1 MLTGDKIKDIDERIL
16 KLNNKITDLEETKI
30 NLIILKREIHMDD
43 TKETL
48 KQAFEET
55 MKNVDEQT
63 RQEVYN
69 RFERW
74 N

>member
-1 MLTGDKIKDIDERIL
+1 MSTDDKIKDIDERIL

-30 NLIILKREIHMDD
+30 NLIILKREIQMDE
-43 TKETL
+43 TKQTL
-48 KQAFEET
+48 KQAFEKTLE
-55 MKNVDEQT
+55 NVDEKT

-69 RFERW
+69 KFEQW

>member
-1 MLTGDKIKDIDERIL
+1 MSTEDKIKDIDERIL

-30 NLIILKREIHMDD
+30 NLIILKREIQMDE
-43 TKETL
+43 TKQTL
-48 KQAFEET
+48 KSAFEET
-55 MKNVDEQT
+55 MKNLDEET

>member
-1 MLTGDKIKDIDERIL
+1 MSTEDKIKDIDERIL

>member
-1 MLTGDKIKDIDERIL
+1 MSTEDKIKDIDERIL

-30 NLIILKREIHMDD
+30 NLIILKREIQMDE
-43 TKETL
+43 TKQTL
-48 KQAFEET
+48 KSAFEET
-55 MKNVDEQT
+55 MKNLDEET

-69 RFERW
+69 KFEQW

>member
-1 MLTGDKIKDIDERIL
+1 MSTEDKIKDIDERIL
-16 KLNNKITDLEETKI
+16 KLNSKITDLEETKI

>member
-1 MLTGDKIKDIDERIL
+1 MSTEDKIKDIDERIL
-16 KLNNKITDLEETKI
+16 KLNSKITDLEETKI
-30 NLIILKREIHMDD
+30 NLIILKREIHIDD

-48 KQAFEET
+48 KSAFEET
-55 MKNVDEQT
+55 MKNLDEET

>member
-1 MLTGDKIKDIDERIL
+1 MSTDDKIKDIDERIL

-30 NLIILKREIHMDD
+30 NLIILKREIQMDE
-43 TKETL
+43 TKQTL
-48 KQAFEET
+48 KSAFEET
-55 MKNVDEQT
+55 MKNLDEET

-69 RFERW
+69 RFEQW

>member
-1 MLTGDKIKDIDERIL
+1 MSKEDKIKDIDERIL
-16 KLNNKITDLEETKI
+16 KLNSKITDLEETKI

>member
-1 MLTGDKIKDIDERIL
+1 
-16 KLNNKITDLEETKI
+16 
-30 NLIILKREIHMDD
+30 MDD

>member
-16 KLNNKITDLEETKI
+16 KLNSKITDLEETKI

>member
-1 MLTGDKIKDIDERIL
+1 MSTEDKIKDIDERIL
-16 KLNNKITDLEETKI
+16 KLNSKITDLEETKI

-43 TKETL
+43 TKETV

>member
-1 MLTGDKIKDIDERIL
+1 MSTDDKIKDIDERIL

-30 NLIILKREIHMDD
+30 NLIILKREIQMDE
-43 TKETL
+43 TKQTL
-48 KQAFEET
+48 KSAFEET
-55 MKNVDEQT
+55 MKNLDEET

-69 RFERW
+69 KFEQW

>member
-1 MLTGDKIKDIDERIL
+1 MSTEEKIKDIDERIL
-16 KLNNKITDLEETKI
+16 KLNSKITDLEETKI

>member
-1 MLTGDKIKDIDERIL
+1 MSTEDKIKDIDERIL

-30 NLIILKREIHMDD
+30 NLIILKREIQMDE
-43 TKETL
+43 TKQTL
-48 KQAFEET
+48 KSAFEET
-55 MKNVDEQT
+55 MKNLDEET

-69 RFERW
+69 RFEQW

>member
-1 MLTGDKIKDIDERIL
+1 MSTEDKIKDIDERIL

-30 NLIILKREIHMDD
+30 NLIILKREIQMDE
-43 TKETL
+43 TKQTL
-48 KQAFEET
+48 KQAFEKTLE
-55 MKNVDEQT
+55 NVDEKT

-69 RFERW
+69 KFEQW